1 MSEASAGTAPRA
13 SLLRSVGPAI
23 IVASVVLGPGSI
35 LTSSKVG
42 CQYGYGML
50 WVLLMAGVLM
60 FGMTALSARLGV
72 TLEGTLCDEL
82 RRRAGRGW
90 AVLVGVSLFLIAGC
104 FQFSNNV
111 GIFAALEPFFAVEG
125 SWWPDI
131 LLVTL
136 NLAIIAALFGM
147 KKLYVPVERL
157 MKVLVAIMVVGFLAN
172 LVLAR
177 PSLWGVLGGLAP
189 QLPDGSAD
197 SILPHRDGEGRV
209 VDNLF
214 VVQAMIGTTFSVGGA
229 FYQSYLVRQK
239 GWRIGHL
246 QQGLVDSAC
255 GIAVLGMITAM
266 IMVTA
271 AAVLHQVVDPN
282 ELSGAADVAR
292 QLTPLFG
299 KGATIL
305 FCLGI
310 FAGAFSSFLINAMI
324 GGSVLADGLGWGGYL
339 DQRGPKYCTV
349 AALLA
354 GMGVALWMR
363 AANVDR
369 PVNLIIFA
377 QAMTV
382 LGNPVLAGVM
392 LYLATRKDLTG
403 ERAVPLWI
411 KILAAAG
418 MLVVTYLAIRTGVRL
433 WLDNVA

>member
-1 MSEASAGTAPRA
+1 MTTPSSPTNRRV
-13 SLLRSVGPAI
+13 SLLRSIGPAI

-42 CQYGYGML
+42 CQFGYEMI
-50 WVLLMAGVLM
+50 WVLAVAAFLM
-60 FGMTALSARLGV
+60 FGMVALSARLGV
-72 TLEGTLCDEL
+72 VLDGTLCEEL
-82 RRRAGRGW
+82 RSRAGRGW
-90 AVLVGVSLFLIAGC
+90 SLLVGISLFLIAGC

-111 GIFAALEPFFAVEG
+111 GIFAALEPFFPVEG
-125 SWWPDI
+125 SWWPDV

-136 NLAIIAALFGM
+136 NLAIIGALFGM

-157 MKVLVAIMVVGFLAN
+157 MKLLVAVMIVGFLAN
-172 LVLAR
+172 LLLAQ
-177 PSLWGVLGGLAP
+177 PSVWAIVTGF
-189 QLPDGSAD
+189 LPRLPEGAAD
-197 SILPHRDGEGRV
+197 SILPHRGPEGKV

-214 VVQAMIGTTFSVGGA
+214 VVQALIGTTFSVGGA

-239 GWRIGHL
+239 GWKIGDL

-255 GIAVLGMITAM
+255 GIAVLGLITMM

-299 KGATIL
+299 RGATVL

-324 GGSVLADGLGWGGYL
+324 GGSVLSDGLGWGGYL
-339 DQRGPKYCTV
+339 DQPGPKYCTV
-349 AALLA
+349 AALLG

-382 LGNPVLAGVM
+382 LGNPVLAAVM
-392 LYLATRKDLTG
+392 LYLATRRDLTG
-403 ERAVPLWI
+403 QRAVPLWI
-411 KILAAAG
+411 KVLAAIG
-418 MLVVTYLAIRTGVRL
+418 LVLVTYLALRTGIRL
-433 WLDNVA
+433 WLDNVG